1 MNGNAETE
9 ARLRELEVKITFL
22 EDYVSKQNEVIVEQG
37 RAIDRL
43 TQALRRLAEKA
54 ESFGFSD
61 ADSAPAN
68 EKPPHW

>member
-1 MNGNAETE
+1 MTGNAETD

-37 RAIDRL
+37 RVIDRL
-43 TQALRRLAEKA
+43 TQALRRLAEKT
-54 ESFGFSD
+54 ESFGFGD